1 MLFRST
7 FAFEVRALFPIPTG
21 EQVFI
26 SYIDPALPRTPRQEA
41 LSSYAFTCT
50 CTFCALTGPALTQ
63 SETRRALIARA
74 DSSLPTRDAA
84 LSQWAHDPSLPDD
97 HIQTVDKMYVSLF
110 EAERLYY
117 EPVWAG
123 FVARLCKAAG
133 ALEDAEEA
141 RRWAALAAALSRAY
155 TGSGRGWDAVVAR
168 PERTRWW
175 GARNAARRAAGAGAL
190 QGQAALG

>member
-1 MLFRST
+1 
-7 FAFEVRALFPIPTG
+7 
-21 EQVFI
+21 
-26 SYIDPALPRTPRQEA
+26 
-41 LSSYAFTCT
+41 
-50 CTFCALTGPALTQ
+50 
-63 SETRRALIARA
+63 
-74 DSSLPTRDAA
+74 
-84 LSQWAHDPSLPDD
+84 
-97 HIQTVDKMYVSLF
+97 MYVSLF

-117 EPVWAG
+117 EPVWEG
-123 FVARLCKAAG
+123 FVARLCKAAC

-175 GARNAARRAAGAGAL
+175 GARNAARRAARAGAL